1 MGVMIVPTRWRDRPA
16 YILCSAGRD
25 PDQGLLAWMREFA
38 SRTGAP
44 FFYESRG
51 ERFGFGP
58 PAFQHE
64 MLARLE
70 RGERLW

>member
-1 MGVMIVPTRWRDRPA
+1 
-16 YILCSAGRD
+16 
-25 PDQGLLAWMREFA
+25 MREFA

-58 PAFQHE
+58 PAFQQE